1 MFVMFRICV
10 ALLPTFKIFSWC
22 GVLGVKCAAAVR
34 RFRITSYFTGRQ
46 CSSAGRGMHGARRE
60 GGVPNGKLN
69 LNMSA
74 APHTH
79 TLPILRGVPSW
90 RQTRYCTG
98 YLREILKIF
107 ANIKHLDLA
116 PYGSTAKNGKSVN
129 SLFYGVISATV
140 PRCIAHSI

>member
-1 MFVMFRICV
+1 MFRICV

-34 RFRITSYFTGRQ
+34 RFRITSYFTGRL
-46 CSSAGRGMHGARRE
+46 AAAARHARGTEQRE

-79 TLPILRGVPSW
+79 TLPILRGVL
-90 RQTRYCTG
+90 C
-98 YLREILKIF
+98 
-107 ANIKHLDLA
+107 
-116 PYGSTAKNGKSVN
+116 
-129 SLFYGVISATV
+129 
-140 PRCIAHSI
+140 